1 MRWTHP
7 TPPKKG
13 DTRTVTAFLW
23 WPKRIGTESRW
34 LERTSWTERARS
46 CEIVGE
52 PATIGLW
59 DWLPLGWVN
68 P

>member
-23 WPKRIGTESRW
+23 WPKRVGQETRW
-34 LERTSWTERARS
+34 LETATWQETWSLVEHRFQGLPFYERK
-46 CEIVGE
+46 
-52 PATIGLW
+52 
-59 DWLPLGWVN
+59 WVALVWGSG
-68 P
+68 